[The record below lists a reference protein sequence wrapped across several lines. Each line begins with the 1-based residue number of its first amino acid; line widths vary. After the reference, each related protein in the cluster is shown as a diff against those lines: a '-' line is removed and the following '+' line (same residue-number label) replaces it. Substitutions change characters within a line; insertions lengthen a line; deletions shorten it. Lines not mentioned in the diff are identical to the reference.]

1 MSLLTEVLIVGGV
14 ALNLVGAAV
23 LSHAHNAESI
33 AEIRAEKSAV
43 GENDAI
49 ATHAQLL
56 AEKRFGFF
64 ALTFGLTM
72 YVAGLALS
80 SPEGTGPMSALAAG
94 VVAAGFIAALL
105 WTRIVGGRSGIRP
118 PGRRR
123 ISTGKSSPSSKPYSG
138 EGTAGALCPPKRL
151 LAVSRPPTARTCSVA
166 FANPKTGM
174 LL

>member
-1 MSLLTEVLIVGGV
+1 MSLLTEVLIIGGV
-14 ALNLVGAAV
+14 ALDLVGAAV

-72 YVAGLALS
+72 YLAGLALG
-80 SPEGTGPMSALAAG
+80 SPEGTGPMVALAAG
-94 VVAAGFIAALL
+94 VVAAGLIAALL
-105 WTRIVGGRSGIRP
+105 WTRIVGGRIRDQAA
-118 PGRRR
+118 RAEKN
-123 ISTGKSSPSSKPYSG
+123 SDG
-138 EGTAGALCPPKRL
+138 EELPEQ
-151 LAVSRPPTARTCSVA
+151 
-166 FANPKTGM
+166 
-174 LL
+174 